1 MEYGRSV
8 FEDQV
13 TSNAQASGQTL
24 EEFVEAQG
32 MTQEEYEEQK
42 EEYSKNIVAQML
54 VMKAITDAENF
65 TEEDEEYQE
74 ILDAYLAQYG
84 LEEDEF
90 YEQNGKQNVY
100 QSIML
105 QRVCQLIMDEA
116 NIEEVQAQTQA
127 ES

>member
-90 YEQNGKQNVY
+90 
-100 QSIML
+100 
-105 QRVCQLIMDEA
+105 
-116 NIEEVQAQTQA
+116 
-127 ES
+127 

>member
-1 MEYGRSV
+1 
-8 FEDQV
+8 
-13 TSNAQASGQTL
+13 
-24 EEFVEAQG
+24 
-32 MTQEEYEEQK
+32 
-42 EEYSKNIVAQML
+42 ML

-105 QRVCQLIMDEA
+105 QRV
-116 NIEEVQAQTQA
+116 
-127 ES
+127 

>member
-1 MEYGRSV
+1 
-8 FEDQV
+8 
-13 TSNAQASGQTL
+13 
-24 EEFVEAQG
+24 